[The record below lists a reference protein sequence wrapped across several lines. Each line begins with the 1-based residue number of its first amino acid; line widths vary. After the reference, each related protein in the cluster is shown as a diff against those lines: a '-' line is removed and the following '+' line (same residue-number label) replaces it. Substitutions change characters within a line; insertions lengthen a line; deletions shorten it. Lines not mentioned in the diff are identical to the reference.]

1 MLMLQELCQWLQD
14 LQWATAL
21 RESVWMFPIV
31 EGTHLLALAISV
43 GTLMIIDLR
52 LAGFILKDEKVSEVS
67 NRIMPWSLVGFV
79 IMFITGILLF
89 ASQAAKAYGSI
100 YFRIK
105 VVMLLAAGINALVFE
120 LTLRKSIRTWDTQ
133 EKPPFRARLA
143 GILGMFLWAG
153 VIAAG
158 RTMAYNF

>member
-1 MLMLQELCQWLQD
+1 MLLELCKWLQD
-14 LQWATAL
+14 LQWATDL
-21 RESVWMFPIV
+21 RESVWMFPLV

-52 LAGFILKDEKVSEVS
+52 LAGFLLKQERVSEVS
-67 NRIMPWSLVGFV
+67 NRIMPWSLVGFL
-79 IMFITGILLF
+79 IMFVTGILLF
-89 ASQAAKAYGSI
+89 ASQAVKAYGSI

-105 VVMLLAAGINALVFE
+105 VVMLLLAGINALVFE
-120 LTLRKSIRTWDTQ
+120 LTLRQSIATWDTDQ
-133 EKPPFRARLA
+133 KPPLRARLA
-143 GILGMFLWAG
+143 GMFGMLLWAG